1 MTNRTKKFET
11 ALTMKHKCHS
21 RLQNCKELKKRRCHE
36 YKCVL
41 GKKICKSFW
50 HFKM

>member
-1 MTNRTKKFET
+1 
-11 ALTMKHKCHS
+11 MKHNEMSFKITE
-21 RLQNCKELKKRRCHE
+21 LQRITKKRRCHE

-50 HFKM
+50 RFKMKMDLRH